1 MAKSAN
7 NFYTLR
13 DLYKKLPEVTPAEVA
28 RAFRLL
34 VLTTKYRES
43 FNFTFSALTAGLKT
57 LESFDAILD
66 RLRNASNIEGKVRK
80 EVREFAQMAMLDFVD
95 FLEDDFNTP
104 EALARVHECINDIN
118 RVMDTTDLYTGE
130 IEAIV
135 ELLKSFDS
143 VL

>member
-1 MAKSAN
+1 MSKSAN

-13 DLYKKLPEVTPAEVA
+13 DIYQKLPEVAPVEVA

-80 EVREFAQMAMLDFVD
+80 EVREFVQMAMLDFVD

-118 RVMDTTDLYTGE
+118 RVMDSTDLFTGE
-130 IEAIV
+130 IEAVI